1 MRVTSELWVSA
12 LIRRAE
18 AAGAFAMV
26 VRKGAAE
33 AGAIFVIVNDLQGGL
48 QLHAPAPQTDYS
60 LEHRPERRFECI
72 LGGGGNGEGD
82 GEGGE
87 GGGDSAATTS
97 DDIAAKLER
106 EKSFDPDIWIVEIED
121 KQGRAFID
129 M

>member
-33 AGAIFVIVNDLQGGL
+33 AGAIFVIVNDLQGGV

-60 LEHRPERRFECI
+60 LEHRPERRFECVI
-72 LGGGGNGEGD
+72 GD
-82 GEGGE
+82 A
-87 GGGDSAATTS
+87 GDAATAA
-97 DDIAAKLER
+97 DEIAAKLDR

-121 KQGRAFID
+121 KQGRSFID

>member
-72 LGGGGNGEGD
+72 LGGGG
-82 GEGGE
+82 GE
-87 GGGDSAATTS
+87 GGGDGAATTS